1 VLEYPKQRSKQPQ
14 AAAPIRQ
21 SGIGRGIFVSI
32 DRNFGYV
39 NGVLVPANNYGG
51 TGLPPLAPGPA
62 GIGNNTT
69 GALVD
74 RRLLVDGPL
83 AATAPWTI
91 AVTLSAT
98 ANVSLSHIF
107 GFGLFYSGTSLTGS
121 STGQCRAILN
131 YLNNYYWWGETADWN
146 TGVAFDID
154 GIVRT
159 IVFAHDGT
167 NIYFY
172 RAGVLAGS
180 TARPAGVSTTPAG
193 RYAVLGN
200 KHSSGTNS
208 PSATIYNGR
217 AWNRCLTASEVVEYS
232 GNPNCVYAPRPI
244 WVPVSDAGGSVTGT
258 SATTNANDTSTAS
271 GTTTVVGTSATTN
284 ANDTATASGSVGGAV
299 TGTSATTNA
308 NDTSSA
314 SGTTTVTGT
323 VAYSNANDSAA
334 ASGWAGSVSGTAA
347 VTNANDTAQ
356 ASGTVEGG
364 ATDTHDGFWSREWA
378 KLKKREEKKPT
389 IAEVVEIVK
398 ESPQVLEV
406 VRAEVVRKYPQVN
419 YAEVREN
426 VQLQRFIAKQ
436 LIEAAE
442 EEDDIEAML
451 LMA

>member
-1 VLEYPKQRSKQPQ
+1 MLQLRKPWTRQPQ
-14 AAAPIRQ
+14 AAAPIHQ

-32 DRNFGYV
+32 DRNFGYA

-107 GFGLFYSGTSLTGS
+107 GFGLFYSGTALGAS
-121 STGQCRAILN
+121 STGQNRAILN
-131 YLNNYYWWGETADWN
+131 YLNNYYWWGESADWN

-232 GNPNCVYAPRPI
+232 GNPNCVYAPRSI
-244 WVPVSDAGGSVTGT
+244 WVPVSAGG
-258 SATTNANDTSTAS
+258 APAAFQAAWARNANTILK
-271 GTTTVVGTSATTN
+271 
-284 ANDTATASGSVGGAV
+284 
-299 TGTSATTNA
+299 
-308 NDTSSA
+308 
-314 SGTTTVTGT
+314 
-323 VAYSNANDSAA
+323 VA
-334 ASGWAGSVSGTAA
+334 
-347 VTNANDTAQ
+347 
-356 ASGTVEGG
+356 
-364 ATDTHDGFWSREWA
+364 
-378 KLKKREEKKPT
+378 
-389 IAEVVEIVK
+389 
-398 ESPQVLEV
+398 
-406 VRAEVVRKYPQVN
+406 
-419 YAEVREN
+419 
-426 VQLQRFIAKQ
+426 
-436 LIEAAE
+436 
-442 EEDDIEAML
+442 
-451 LMA
+451 